1 MAVLDPQTQLSYVAT
16 VAKQTALMAQAYRS
30 WPAGFW
36 ERPTFCAGWK
46 AVDAVAHLATGGDFY
61 AQAIRAGRAGTPQ
74 LPWGVAD
81 APGFRTARTA
91 AVQKLLDGGPAALLE
106 GFEQSA
112 AQLQQV
118 LESLQVADLSR
129 EAWHPRGLI
138 PLGSWIG
145 MRLTELGIHDWDI
158 RQPHEAQAALSP
170 TVLPALL
177 AVIPEMQMQFLAQR
191 LSDGMDGV
199 YVLRAGETSWGFTVR
214 GKSVTYH
221 AKAPD
226 TYDACLSADPEG
238 LILLTVGR
246 ANLEA
251 KLRNATLTVTG
262 NPDQGQQFCA
272 TLFRAF

>member
-1 MAVLDPQTQLSYVAT
+1 MAVLDPQTQLSYVST
-16 VAKQTALMAQAYRS
+16 VARQTAQMAQAYRG
-30 WPAGFW
+30 WPASFW
-36 ERPTFCAGWK
+36 QRPTFCPGWK

-61 AQAIRAGRAGTPQ
+61 AQVISAGRAGTPK
-74 LPWGVAD
+74 LPWGIAD
-81 APGFRTARTA
+81 ASGFRAVRTA
-91 AVQKLLDGGPAALLE
+91 AVQKLLAGGPAALIE

-118 LESLQVADLSR
+118 LESLQVTDLSK

-158 RQPHEAQAALSP
+158 RQPHEAQAALSL

-191 LSDGMDGV
+191 LPDNMDGV

-214 GKSVTYH
+214 GKTVTYH

-226 TYDACLSADPEG
+226 TCDACLSADPEG
-238 LILLTVGR
+238 VILLTVGR
-246 ANLEA
+246 ADLEA
-251 KLRNATLTVTG
+251 RLRNATLTVTG
-262 NPDQGQQFCA
+262 NADKGQQFCA

>member
-1 MAVLDPQTQLSYVAT
+1 MAVLDPQTQLSYVST
-16 VAKQTALMAQAYRS
+16 VAKQTAQMAQAYRG
-30 WPAGFW
+30 WPASFW
-36 ERPTFCAGWK
+36 QRPTFCPGWK
-46 AVDAVAHLATGGDFY
+46 AVDAVAHLATGGEFY
-61 AQAIRAGRAGTPQ
+61 AQVISAGREGTPK
-74 LPWGVAD
+74 LPWGIAD
-81 APGFRTARTA
+81 ASGFREVRTA
-91 AVQKLLDGGPAALLE
+91 AVQKLLAGGPAALIE

-118 LESLQVADLSR
+118 LESLQMADLSK

-158 RQPHEAQAALSP
+158 LQPHEAQAALSP

-191 LSDGMDGV
+191 LPDNMDGV
-199 YVLRAGETSWGFTVR
+199 YVLRAGEVSWGFTVR
-214 GKSVTYH
+214 GKTVTYH

-226 TYDACLSADPEG
+226 TYDACLSADPESV
-238 LILLTVGR
+238 ILLTVGR
-246 ANLEA
+246 ADLEA
-251 KLRNATLTVTG
+251 RLRNATLTVTG
-262 NPDQGQQFCA
+262 NAEKGQQFCA